1 MSPTIRV
8 MRKEEADQVADM
20 VKHLARD
27 IGAKTV
33 PSLTGEALS
42 GSRDLVD
49 VMVAEDEGRLV
60 GACLSLMTFS
70 TWRGVPGTYI
80 VDLFVRDE
88 ARGRNVGE
96 LLLKAS
102 AVRAAARGAR
112 FIKLEVERTNLGAA
126 RFYERL
132 GFAPKDDD
140 RLFILEQDKLA
151 QWMK

>member
-1 MSPTIRV
+1 MSPTIRA
-8 MRKEEADQVADM
+8 MRKEEADQVAEM

-27 IGAKTV
+27 IGAKAV
-33 PSLTGEALS
+33 PNLTGEALATN
-42 GSRDLVD
+42 RHLVD
-49 VMVAEDEGRLV
+49 VVVAEGGGHLI

-70 TWRGVPGTYI
+70 TWRGVPGAYI

-88 ARGRNVGE
+88 ARGHNVGE

-102 AVRAAARGAR
+102 AARAAARGAC
-112 FIKLEVERTNLGAA
+112 FIKLEVDRTNLGAV

-140 RLFILEQDKLA
+140 RLFVLEPDRLA
-151 QWMK
+151 QWLK